1 MSNEPKVVAI
11 LTANVA
17 LSSIVHMVLSD
28 HNQLRVREFESEELL
43 SLYMHIAP
51 VDLLICDYDQPGDE
65 AFSLVGR
72 LRAKDGLVRRDFQVI
87 ALSKTVNM
95 QTKAA
100 CVGAGIDELIIK
112 PMSPAYLETRVLARL
127 SEGARHFTMGK
138 TYTGPERRQKAQ
150 VRPTT
155 GYFPGVG
162 QGNVVPLFRNNHI
175 TGLPR

>member
-1 MSNEPKVVAI
+1 MPYEPKVVAI

-17 LSSIVHMVLSD
+17 LSSILHMVLSD
-28 HNQLRVREFESEELL
+28 HNELRVREFDSEELL

-51 VDLLICDYDQPGDE
+51 VDLLICDYDQPGDA

-72 LRAKDGLVRRDFQVI
+72 LRAKEGLARRDFQVI

-95 QTKAA
+95 RTKAA

-127 SEGARHFTMGK
+127 HEGARHFTMGE
-138 TYTGPERRQKAQ
+138 TYTGPERRQKKETS
-150 VRPTT
+150 PTA

-162 QGNVVPLFRNNHI
+162 QGNVVPLFRNNQL
-175 TGLPR
+175 TSLPQ